1 MESPYL
7 TKRSKENLWTLFA
20 SRNTNPSEIMA
31 RTSEIPNKPGPV
43 MAILEATVYAPSLYA
58 AHTYKT
64 AAESIH
70 EASAAYAPPPAPTPS
85 NIITEELAIDRA
97 NR

>member
-1 MESPYL
+1 
-7 TKRSKENLWTLFA
+7 
-20 SRNTNPSEIMA
+20 
-31 RTSEIPNKPGPV
+31 